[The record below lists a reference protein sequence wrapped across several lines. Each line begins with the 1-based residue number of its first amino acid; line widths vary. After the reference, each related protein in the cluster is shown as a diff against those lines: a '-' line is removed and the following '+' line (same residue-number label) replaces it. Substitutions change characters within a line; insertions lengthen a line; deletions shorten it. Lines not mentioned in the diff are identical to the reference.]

1 MRGFL
6 LALGCLAG
14 VLITACADRGS
25 VAAHQMPQ
33 PYPSGIVRADG
44 ASAYYRQ
51 TALGSVLGTSEYSWF
66 LPEPNRQVF
75 RQRFQRALQLSGLA
89 APNPDH
95 ARYLV
100 HFDFTQ
106 VEGPVAG
113 SHMEAALIG
122 TMRVE
127 DRLNGATVLSEPI
140 SARRE
145 AYWPG
150 VMESDWADGGV
161 LDALN
166 VLPFFFDSP
175 WLSVGPRWDTTYP
188 AFSGPEWMPHIPIR
202 MRPTDGRL
210 VHGENGRVYGARSG
224 AARAWQV
231 NTAVSDA
238 LAAAFLTRMAEE
250 GAVDIARVM
259 PCWGGAAVRREK
271 LNMLRRGER
280 YVTLPCDGQFHDVP
294 MGAEAL
300 VGL

>member
-1 MRGFL
+1 MKTVL
-6 LALGCLAG
+6 TMLGCLATMLVG
-14 VLITACADRGS
+14 ACADRAS

-44 ASAYYRQ
+44 ASAYYRE
-51 TALGSVLGTSEYSWF
+51 TALGSVLGTSEFSWF

-75 RQRFQRALQLSGLA
+75 RRRFQRALELSRMA
-89 APNPDH
+89 APDPDH
-95 ARYLV
+95 ARFLV
-100 HFDFTQ
+100 HFDFDQ
-106 VEGPVAG
+106 VQGPVAG
-113 SHMEAALIG
+113 SHMDAALIG

-127 DRLNGATVLSEPI
+127 DRLRGTTVLSEPI
-140 SARRE
+140 SARRQ

-161 LDALN
+161 LDVLN
-166 VLPFFFDSP
+166 ILPFFFDSP
-175 WLSVGPRWDTTYP
+175 WLSVGARWDTAYP
-188 AFSGPEWMPHIPIR
+188 SFSGPEWMPLIPIR

-224 AARAWQV
+224 ATRAWQV
-231 NTAVSDA
+231 NAAVSDA

-250 GAVDIARVM
+250 GAVDIAPVM
-259 PCWGGAAVRREK
+259 PCWGGAEIRREK

-280 YVTLPCDGQFHDVP
+280 YVTGPCHGRFHDVP
-294 MGAEAL
+294 LGAEAL